1 MACTDFVLHMA
12 AQTYHIT
19 KDVDVDVDQRM
30 QKMSE
35 IAVLISALTFTNRYA
50 GINKPCW
57 QTVEL

>member
-1 MACTDFVLHMA
+1 MA

-50 GINKPCW
+50 GINNPCW
-57 QTVEL
+57 QTVEWNYNALDVIV